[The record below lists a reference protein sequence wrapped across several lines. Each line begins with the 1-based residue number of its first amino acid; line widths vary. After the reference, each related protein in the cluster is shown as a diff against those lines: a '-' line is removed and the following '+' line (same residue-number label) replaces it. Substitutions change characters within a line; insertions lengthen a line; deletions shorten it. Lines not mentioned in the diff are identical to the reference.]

1 MINPTEQFPALIKRC
16 EDAVREA
23 FPIEGRKYKL
33 TASNFKWENL
43 GDHVKNDV
51 TAQKKAKL
59 TDSSIFAKMRG
70 DLTLKDATGKVVDTL
85 NNVVILQ
92 VPHITAR
99 DSFVVDGKDIQTVN
113 QLRLRPGLYV
123 RPTADN
129 NVETFVNTSAAGVY
143 KIILDRKTGDF
154 SFRVQT
160 SHFPLTTVLRAL
172 GISNDR
178 IIEAL
183 GRDVFNA
190 TDEKVDD
197 DVQAFKLFEKLRPTA
212 PRPASLEEARK
223 LIASFLNSKPL
234 DPLVNQITLSAGHS
248 SITGDAILDAAKKCI
263 KLSKNEVAADDTESL
278 AFKSLHSVEDFV
290 SERIKE
296 ATKGIKFAVATKLD
310 RTGKIKEAFH
320 PGLFTKPVTGFFN
333 QSEFAR
339 FADQV
344 NPLEMVSTNFTTTVL
359 GEGGIGSTHS
369 ISDDL
374 RSVHPSHAGVIDPIQ
389 TPEGQKIG
397 VTGHLSLGAAKS
409 GNNLTVQLI
418 NAKTGALETKTVQ
431 DVDRKIIAFPDQ
443 FDLTVKPPRAL
454 AAQIRGR
461 RQAEIKEFRPSDIE
475 YIIPRAANVFSISSN
490 AIPFLH
496 TDEST
501 RAGYTSRHLEQ
512 TVPLKDPDVPL
523 VQANMGG
530 IGFEAK
536 FGQSFLPKSPVAGR
550 VTGVTSDLIKI
561 KGNDGKLY
569 SVTIYDKF
577 PLNSNTYLHN
587 TPTVK
592 VGDVVKKDQVIAE
605 SNYTKNGT
613 LALGKNLRVA
623 YMPYKGMN
631 FEDGIVISENCAN
644 KMTSIHKYEER
655 LDRDSNT
662 KVGMNIFL
670 AHYPDEAVKIA
681 DKSKYDASGVIK
693 KGAIVHNGDLLV
705 PAVRQQE
712 LHEDY
717 DFSRLHK
724 ALKNNWVDVSLRW
737 ENDHNGVVEEVV
749 NTGSFVKVILHTEEP
764 TQIGD
769 KFSMRHG
776 GKGIVTAIIPDKE
789 MYHDKSGKPLDIIF
803 NPAGVVGR
811 RNPGQLY
818 EAAAGKLAKAT
829 GTTYIVDNFA
839 PGNVLDK
846 VTNDLK
852 KAGLDPH
859 GEESVTDPTT
869 GRTYNNVLV
878 GDTHFLK
885 LKHLVSKKFSARG
898 VGGQYTMHDQPAK
911 TEEGSAQRVGGLELF
926 SLLAGDARQFVKDAF
941 SIKGNR
947 NDEYWRALQNGLML
961 PKAKVPFVAEKFN
974 TYMLG
979 SGINLQTHGTEI
991 KALPLTDGQI
1001 KAMSKGS
1008 IKEPTVITANNLKP
1022 ERDGLFD
1029 PAVTG
1034 GIGGTNWSH
1043 IELAEPIVNPLMTK
1057 AVASILD
1064 LTEKDLMGIVD
1075 GSMGFGPTGS
1085 PVPNPTGKLPHGGEA
1100 IMERLK
1106 KINVDAELTG
1116 IIAKLSTTKS
1126 VAVIDKLN
1134 KRRRYLLGLRNIQ
1147 MRPEQAYMN
1156 KVIPVIP
1163 PKFRS
1168 INPLPDGSLN
1178 VSDANHG
1185 YREVLMVSNALR
1197 DMKKMAVDPKHI
1209 QQLRGDLYRSVS
1221 GLVGMTEPI
1230 TRAQHFK
1237 GFLQQIK
1244 GAENKIGFFQ
1254 GKLMSRPQDLSAR
1267 STVVVDHKL
1276 GIDQVGIPE
1285 SMGLTIY
1292 EPFVVKRLVGLGH
1305 TAQKAKEMIQAKDPL
1320 AIKALHLEAAERPV
1334 IMNRAPSL
1342 HKFNVLAF
1350 KPTLVPGQAIRVNPL
1365 IVKGYNM
1372 DFDGD
1377 TAGIHVPIS
1386 ELAKKEAFEKLLPSK
1401 NMFSPGDNRVMHMP
1415 EAEAVLGLFMM
1426 TDPKGTPK
1434 TASSST
1440 EVLRQYH
1447 DKKCEINQA
1456 FTVGG
1461 KIITPGFVLLN
1472 EVLPADCR
1480 FEGQMTKKMVSK
1492 VIGDV
1497 ARKHPDKSPDVVNKL
1512 KDLGNHYVTEIGFSV
1527 SLRDLKTDLSTR
1539 DKILNQAKSEE
1550 KVKGFAG
1557 ASLDASKKIKDLV
1570 HANKD
1575 NRFVYMSSVSGAFGG
1590 KTPQVAHMVGGVVAV
1605 QDHMKKLVPVQ
1616 IRKSFAEGL
1625 SLGEYWTTMP
1635 GSRKGMVDKGLST
1648 GETGYLNKLLVNS
1661 NMDNTITVA
1670 DCGTTDGVEM
1680 AITDP
1685 EIVDRVV
1692 ADGPLKGQILT
1703 PDRVRQMSTKKMLLK
1718 VRTPLKCKAKQGT
1731 CQQCFGLSENGKFYP
1746 IGYHIGILAA
1756 QTIGEPSTQMALRAF
1771 HFAGA
1776 IGSPS
1781 TDFPKVDRLFK
1792 LPSTIKNKEIL
1803 AMSTGK
1809 VSEISRAPAGGW
1821 IVVIDNKKHFV
1832 PEELGLGVTV
1842 NQMVHAGDR
1851 ISKTGEFLPHDL
1863 LAATGDINRV
1873 RNKMI
1878 DELHGSFKESGI
1890 DIKRRMFETVIK
1902 PMTNRAR
1909 VTDPGDGVNHDVHVN
1924 DVMQVNVIEELNKKL
1939 KRPIKYEPT
1948 LIGVIKVPHENAD
1961 FIGRMQHDRLID
1973 TMRAAPALGMKANF
1987 GPDGH
1992 PITQLAFIGTNELGV
2007 PVQHKFVPGKTK

>member
-16 EDAVREA
+16 EEAVRDA

-43 GDHVKNDV
+43 GDHIKNDV
-51 TAQKKAKL
+51 AAQKKAKL
-59 TDSSIFAKMRG
+59 NDSSILAKMRG
-70 DLTLKDATGKVVDTL
+70 DLTMTDASGKTLDTL
-85 NNVVILQ
+85 KGVVILQ

-123 RPTADN
+123 RTTADN
-129 NVETFVNTSAAGVY
+129 NIETFVNTSASGVY

-172 GISNDR
+172 GIGNDR

-183 GRDVFNA
+183 GRDVFQA

-197 DVQAFKLFEKLRPTA
+197 EVQAFKLYEKLRPTA
-212 PRPASLEEARK
+212 PRPASLAEAQK
-223 LIASFLNSKPL
+223 LITSFLNSKPL
-234 DPLVNQITLSAGHS
+234 DPKVNQITLNAAHA
-248 SITGDAILDAAKKCI
+248 SITGEAVLDAARKCVA
-263 KLSKNEVAADDTESL
+263 LSKNQVQSDDTESL

-290 SERIKE
+290 PDRIRE
-296 ATKGIKFAVATKLD
+296 ATKSIKFAIASKLD

-409 GNNLTVQLI
+409 GNELTIKLI
-418 NAKTGALETKTVQ
+418 NAKTGALETKSVQ
-431 DVDRKIIAFPDQ
+431 EVDRKVIAFPDQ
-443 FDLTVKPPRAL
+443 FDLTSKPPKAL
-454 AAQIRGR
+454 APRIKGR
-461 RQAEIKEFRPSDIE
+461 RQADLREFLPTEIE

-530 IGFEAK
+530 VGFETK
-536 FGQSFLPKSPVAGR
+536 FGQAFLPKSPVDGR
-550 VTGVTSDLIKI
+550 IAAIASDAIKI

-569 SVTIYDKF
+569 SVSIYDKF

-587 TPTVK
+587 TPIVK
-592 VGDVVKKDQVIAE
+592 VGDSVKKDQLIAE

-631 FEDGIVISENCAN
+631 FEDGIVISESCSK

-655 LDRDSNT
+655 LDKDANT
-662 KVGMNIFL
+662 KVGLSIFL
-670 AHYPDEAVKIA
+670 AHYPDEAVKIG
-681 DKSKYDASGVIK
+681 DRSKYDNTGVVK
-693 KGAIVHNGDLLV
+693 KGAVVHNGDLLV
-705 PAVRQQE
+705 PAVREQE

-749 NTGSFVKVILHTEEP
+749 NTGGFVKVILHTEEA

-789 MYHDKSGKPLDIIF
+789 IYHDKSGKPLDIIF

-818 EAAAGKLAKAT
+818 EAAAGKLAKTT
-829 GTTYIVDNFA
+829 GKPYIVDNFA
-839 PGNVLDK
+839 PGNVLEK

-898 VGGQYTMHDQPAK
+898 IGGQYTMNEQPAK
-911 TEEGSAQRVGGLELF
+911 TDEGSAQRVGGLELF

-991 KALPLTDGQI
+991 KALPLTDNQI
-1001 KAMSKGS
+1001 KAMSNGA
-1008 IKEPTVITANNLKP
+1008 IKDPTVITANNLKP
-1022 ERDGLFD
+1022 EKDGLFD
-1029 PAVTG
+1029 PAITG
-1034 GIGGTNWSH
+1034 GMGGTNWAH
-1043 IELAEPIVNPLMTK
+1043 IELPEPIVNPLMTK
-1057 AVASILD
+1057 AVASVLEM
-1064 LTEKDLMGIVD
+1064 TEKDLGGVMD
-1075 GSMGFGPTGS
+1075 GSLGFSPTGTI
-1085 PVPNPTGKLPHGGEA
+1085 VPNPTGSLPHGGDA
-1100 IMERLK
+1100 LFDRLK
-1106 KINVDAELTG
+1106 NINVDAELTKVV
-1116 IIAKLSTTKS
+1116 AKINSTKS
-1126 VAVIDKLN
+1126 AALIDKLN
-1134 KRRRYLLGLRNIQ
+1134 KRRRFLLGLKNIQ

-1156 KVIPVIP
+1156 KVVPVIP

-1168 INPLPDGSLN
+1168 VNPLPDGSLN

-1185 YREVLMVSNALR
+1185 YREVIMVANALR
-1197 DMKKMAVDPKHI
+1197 DMKDMKIDPKHV

-1285 SMGLTIY
+1285 AMGMTIY
-1292 EPFVVKRLVGLGH
+1292 HPFVVKRLVDLGN
-1305 TAQKAKEMIQAKDPL
+1305 TAQKAKEMIEAKDPL
-1320 AIKALHLEAAERPV
+1320 ALKVLHIEAAERPV

-1386 ELAKKEAFEKLLPSK
+1386 EAAKKEAFEKLLPSK

-1415 EAEAVLGLFMM
+1415 EAEAILGLYMM

-1434 TASSST
+1434 TATTTS
-1440 EVLRQYH
+1440 EVLKEYH

-1472 EVLPADCR
+1472 EVLPPDCR
-1480 FEGQMTKKMVSK
+1480 FEGLMTKKMVSK

-1497 ARKHPDKSPDVVNKL
+1497 ARKHPDKSPDVVNKM

-1527 SLRDLKTDLSTR
+1527 SLRDLKTDLGTR
-1539 DKILNQAKSEE
+1539 DKILNEAKDHE
-1550 KVKGFAG
+1550 KVKGFAE
-1557 ASLDASKKIKDLV
+1557 ASLDASNKIKSMV
-1570 HANKD
+1570 HSDKD

-1661 NMDNTITVA
+1661 NMDNTITMS
-1670 DCGTTDGVEM
+1670 DCGTTDGVDM
-1680 AITDP
+1680 AITNP

-1692 ADGPLKGQILT
+1692 AEGPLKGQILT
-1703 PDRVRQMSTKKMLLK
+1703 ADRVRQMSTKQMTLK

-1803 AMSTGK
+1803 AMATGK
-1809 VSEISRAPAGGW
+1809 VSEVSRAPAGGW

-1924 DVMQVNVIEELNKKL
+1924 DVMQINAIEELNKKL

-1992 PITQLAFIGTNELGV
+1992 PITQLAFVGTNELGV
-2007 PVQHKFVPGKTK
+2007 PVKFRTPLAKGK